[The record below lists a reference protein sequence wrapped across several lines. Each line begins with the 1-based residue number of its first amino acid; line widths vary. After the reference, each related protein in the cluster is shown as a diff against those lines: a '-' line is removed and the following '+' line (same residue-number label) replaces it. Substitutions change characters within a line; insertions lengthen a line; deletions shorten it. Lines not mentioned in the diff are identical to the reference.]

1 MKTFPLQ
8 RLFRAF
14 QGTREQDLSCNAN
27 TGIKQIIR
35 ELRNIVKS
43 LWGTKEKLPREHKNT
58 YSLEDLYT
66 YYMYSLG
73 TLIVINIVIFSHNF
87 GYLLARVVI
96 NNFIIHLDCV

>member
-14 QGTREQDLSCNAN
+14 QGTREQDISCNAN

-43 LWGTKEKLPREHKNT
+43 LWGTKEKLPREH
-58 YSLEDLYT
+58 E
-66 YYMYSLG
+66 
-73 TLIVINIVIFSHNF
+73 NILPGRPI
-87 GYLLARVVI
+87 YLLYVFARHI
-96 NNFIIHLDCV
+96 DSY